1 MRRKWKKMCVL
12 LAVAV
17 VAVCAIR
24 RAVTV
29 ENADASPAVRSEELP
44 DVELPIMTTGMV
56 YLNYQIFFFDN
67 DGNKA
72 LFRGNDTE
80 FDLNFGSSFQ
90 HHFDAKEI
98 ADYLEEVHGCLKD
111 SILLLTSDD
120 GIFRSGGSG
129 ADFEEDF
136 FCGHGIYEGD
146 GTVLEKLKAYE
157 AAALQAQADLA

>member
-1 MRRKWKKMCVL
+1 MCVL

-24 RAVTV
+24 WAVTA

-56 YLNYQIFFFDN
+56 YLNYQIFSFDN
-67 DGNKA
+67 DGNEA
-72 LFRGNDTE
+72 LFRENDTE

-90 HHFDAKEI
+90 RYFDAKVI
-98 ADYLEEVHGCLKD
+98 ADYLEEVHGYLED
-111 SILLLTSDD
+111 STLLLASE
-120 GIFRSGGSG
+120 GGVFRSGGSG
-129 ADFEEDF
+129 ADFEEDCF
-136 FCGHGIYEGD
+136 RGDGIYEGD

-157 AAALQAQADLA
+157 AAALQAQADLT